1 MDSKCVYQVSRHSR
15 RAPSGTSVGEGRH
28 KSQYDSVLFT
38 ATSRVYAA
46 TKGTKGPA
54 YVSPLV
60 GRLDDIGQ
68 NGMDVVKNIKLMFS
82 SGDGTFSF

>member
-1 MDSKCVYQVSRHSR
+1 
-15 RAPSGTSVGEGRH
+15 
-28 KSQYDSVLFT
+28 
-38 ATSRVYAA
+38 VYAA